1 MAKGFLYV
9 ARNKSM
15 PGLLK
20 IGRTDRIPDARM
32 SELFSTGV
40 PEPFEL
46 VYYALTSDA
55 KADEAK
61 VHQILDR
68 FRHRNNREFF
78 AIESTSAIGA
88 ITHLCELEHTWTNND
103 LFSSAQKSS
112 FAATSHQAVNITS
125 RHGVESEEIELEEFA
140 QAVKLTS
147 LEAFIVSA
155 FYDSNS
161 CCCNIELAEGI
172 DEYSDAAARIH
183 AIAEDTL
190 GQFEWFG
197 IICHGRRAS
206 PRSPR
211 RAD

>member
-9 ARNKSM
+9 ARNESM

-61 VHQILDR
+61 VHQILGR

-78 AIESTSAIGA
+78 AIVSTTAIGA
-88 ITHLCELEHTWTNND
+88 ITHLCEIEHVWKND
-103 LFSSAQKSS
+103 GQYSSTQESS
-112 FAATSHQAVNITS
+112 FNAASRQAVNVTS
-125 RHGVESEEIELEEFA
+125 RDGVESEEVELEEFA
-140 QAVKLTS
+140 QAVRLAS

-161 CCCNIELAEGI
+161 CCCNVELAEGI
-172 DEYSDAAARIH
+172 DEYSDVAAHIYT
-183 AIAEDTL
+183 IAEDTL
-190 GQFEWFG
+190 SQFEWFG
-197 IICHGRRAS
+197 VIGHGRRAS
-206 PRSPR
+206 EL
-211 RAD
+211 